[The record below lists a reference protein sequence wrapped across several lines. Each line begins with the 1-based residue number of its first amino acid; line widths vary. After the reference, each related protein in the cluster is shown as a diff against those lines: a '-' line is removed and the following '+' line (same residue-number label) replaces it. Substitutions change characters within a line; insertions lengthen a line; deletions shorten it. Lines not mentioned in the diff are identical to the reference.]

1 VGFAAGLESS
11 PRVGNAFAFVVATV
25 ALYLLYWAQ
34 QTLLVAFI
42 GVLSALVIDALAGLL
57 QKIRVPRP
65 VAVGASGLILFLALA
80 GTVALVATPLVT
92 QGSSLVESLPQK
104 TQKWRRK
111 VEEART
117 KYPVLAPVLPSLD
130 TEEAKKEGPTPA
142 SAAKAAAVTASGAIE
157 AIVTVFAVIF
167 LGVFLALDPERYV
180 NGVARLLPGAPAQER
195 VALLGRIGDGLRSWL
210 LALGLQII
218 VTAVLWTAGLWV
230 IGIPYALLFGIIAG
244 LVEIVPYLGPML
256 GLVLPLAAGATESAA
271 KAGAVVAVYAVIH
284 VLEGYVL
291 VPFVMQKREHLPPPV
306 VLLSIMGFGA
316 VFGVLG
322 VVVAVPLGTIAY
334 IWITQ
339 SWLTDEEEEEESAP
353 SVDERPRRAA

>member
-1 VGFAAGLESS
+1 VGFAAGLEGS
-11 PRVGNAFAFVVATV
+11 PRVGNAFVYAAATV
-25 ALYLLYWAQ
+25 VLYLLYWAQ

-42 GVLSALVIDALAGLL
+42 GVLSALVIDALARLL
-57 QKIRVPRP
+57 QKVRIPRP
-65 VAVGASGLILFLALA
+65 IAVGASGLILFLALA

-92 QGSSLVESLPQK
+92 QGSALVETLPQK
-104 TQKWRRK
+104 TAKWRRK
-111 VEEART
+111 VEDART

-157 AIVTVFAVIF
+157 AIVTVFAVLF

-180 NGVARLLPGAPAQER
+180 NGVARLLPGAPPAER
-195 VALLGRIGDGLRSWL
+195 AALLRRIGDGLRSWL
-210 LALGLQII
+210 LALGLQIV
-218 VTAVLWTAGLWV
+218 VTAILWTAGLWV

-256 GLVLPLAAGATESAA
+256 GLVLPLAAGATESAT

-306 VLLSIMGFGA
+306 VLLSIMTFGA

-334 IWITQ
+334 IWVTHG
-339 SWLTDEEEEEESAP
+339 WLADEESEREPERE
-353 SVDERPRRAA
+353 ERPRRRAA